1 MSLFLLELHKEPQTN
16 IKKSELVPIDSP
28 SSGFPLG
35 KLKIIFSKSQY
46 FEAWNMYHLQL
57 IYRLKKVI
65 FSSHLKLPKGTII
78 LWRCLVDSSWDIPS
92 GRLA

>member
-1 MSLFLLELHKEPQTN
+1 MGNIKLKVDFWVVLYFMSLFLLELHKEPQTN

-35 KLKIIFSKSQY
+35 KLKIIFSK
-46 FEAWNMYHLQL
+46 
-57 IYRLKKVI
+57 LKRVI
-65 FSSHLKLPKGTII
+65 FCSHLKLPKGTII